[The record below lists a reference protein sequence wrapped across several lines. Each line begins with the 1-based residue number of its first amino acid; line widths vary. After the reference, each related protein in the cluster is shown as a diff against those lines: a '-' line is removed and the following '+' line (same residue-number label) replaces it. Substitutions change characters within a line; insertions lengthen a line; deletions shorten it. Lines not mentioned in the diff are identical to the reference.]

1 MINCIEIDS
10 VQKTIGGKKV
20 LSDIYLKINSGEI
33 ISLTGNNGTG
43 KSTLLKIIFG
53 TMPADQKFIRINGTP
68 CNKPYTLP
76 HTITY
81 LPQHPFIPSQLRLHK
96 AVSTFIGKQLTS
108 AFLQDPFLQPLANAK
123 IADLSGGELRYLE
136 TKLILNKPSMFTLLD
151 EPFNKLSPI
160 LVEQLKNDINI
171 AAHHKGILISN
182 HQQKHISDISHRHYI
197 LHEASLKEVHI
208 TS

>member
-1 MINCIEIDS
+1 MINCIEIDC
-10 VQKTIGGKKV
+10 VQKIIGGNKI
-20 LSDIYLKINSGEI
+20 LADIYLKINTGEI

-53 TMPADQKFIRINGTP
+53 SMPANQKFIRINGTP

-96 AVSTFIGKQLTS
+96 AVSTFIGKQLMPT
-108 AFLQDPFLQPLANAK
+108 FLQDPFLQPLTNAK
-123 IADLSGGELRYLE
+123 IVDLSGGELRYLE
-136 TKLILNKPSMFTLLD
+136 TKLILNKPSLFTLLD

-160 LVEQLKNDINI
+160 LVEQLKNEINN
-171 AAHHKGILISN
+171 AARHKGILISN
-182 HQQKHISDISHRHYI
+182 HRQKHISDLAHRHYI
-197 LHEASLKEVHI
+197 LHDASLKEVHG
-208 TS
+208 TA